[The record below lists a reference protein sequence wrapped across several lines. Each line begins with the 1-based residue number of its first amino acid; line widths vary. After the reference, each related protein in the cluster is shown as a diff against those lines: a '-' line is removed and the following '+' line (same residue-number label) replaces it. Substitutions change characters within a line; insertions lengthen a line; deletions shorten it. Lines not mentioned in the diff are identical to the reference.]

1 MCVEIKVENG
11 LEKEVGNLNQGV
23 NAEAKV
29 ISQFENEAILA
40 YARVM
45 GIRKWGQV
53 MVQSRK

>member
-1 MCVEIKVENG
+1 MENG